1 MPQVAIVS
9 VEWDVVDL
17 IESIGGYTIAGFFD
31 AAPDCEVGEFRYLGR
46 DDAWSGIRS
55 EIPDLKI
62 ALAIDHPA
70 VRARLF
76 KHYGNAIV
84 ALHSS
89 AAYISPRATVG
100 EGSIVQRGVT
110 VMPNA
115 QIGAACKLNVNCTV
129 HHDAKIGDFSTLAP
143 GSQVLGKVTIEER
156 AYVGA
161 GAVIRQ
167 RCRIGEG
174 AVVGAGAVVVEDV
187 APGAVVVG
195 VPANR
200 RLK

>member
-1 MPQVAIVS
+1 
-9 VEWDVVDL
+9 
-17 IESIGGYTIAGFFD
+17 
-31 AAPDCEVGEFRYLGR
+31 
-46 DDAWSGIRS
+46 
-55 EIPDLKI
+55 
-62 ALAIDHPA
+62 
-70 VRARLF
+70 
-76 KHYGNAIV
+76 
-84 ALHSS
+84 
-89 AAYISPRATVG
+89 
-100 EGSIVQRGVT
+100 
-110 VMPNA
+110 
-115 QIGAACKLNVNCTV
+115 V
-129 HHDAKIGDFSTLAP
+129 HHDAKIGNFSTLAP
-143 GSQVLGKVTIEER
+143 GSQVLGNVTIEER